1 MFVVCEENPFDNE
14 TNVIGY
20 TEDEK
25 VADEYC
31 NKMNNKSSSVYTYF
45 YQEVKKLEG

>member
-14 TNVIGY
+14 TNAIGY

-31 NKMNNKSSSVYTYF
+31 TKMNNKSSSVYTYF